1 MKVVS
6 AEVMQQ
12 IDAEAIHSFGIPG
25 VDLME
30 RAGQHCAE
38 TVMVLFAA
46 HALRKALVVA
56 GKGNNGGDG
65 YVIAR
70 LLHGHGWQ
78 IDVMVLAQKD
88 DIGGDAAINLQRL
101 PASVTVAF
109 CPDEESFNSHPGDWS
124 GYGVLIDALFG
135 TGLKQPVTGVYLRA
149 IEAMNAAQVP
159 VVAVDI
165 PSGIHGTS
173 GKILGKAVR
182 ADVTVTFACA
192 KLGHILYPGAEHA
205 GDIRVVDIGIPDEI
219 TARAPGF
226 EFVDQHHARGLV
238 RPRKRDSHKG
248 TFGHCLIIAGST
260 GHTGAAAMTAAS
272 AVRSGSGL
280 VTLGIPESLNAV
292 LEVKTTE
299 SMTLPFV
306 DHGRG
311 YLGGDA
317 AEAIIAASQGKD
329 VVALGPGLSWCTE
342 TTLLVHQLVQSVT
355 LPLVVDADG
364 LNCLSADPSVLLGTS
379 SPLVVITPHPGEMAR
394 LTGVTVAE
402 VESDRIASAVACAGR
417 FRVMVVLKG
426 ARTVIAA
433 PDGRVSINGSGNP
446 GMASGGMG
454 DVLTG
459 LIASLLGQRYEPL
472 IACQLGV
479 FIHGHAGDLV
489 AREKGEVGITAMDVV
504 EKIPYAFKDLQQVV
518 SSYAI

>member
-1 MKVVS
+1 
-6 AEVMQQ
+6 
-12 IDAEAIHSFGIPG
+12 
-25 VDLME
+25 
-30 RAGQHCAE
+30 
-38 TVMVLFAA
+38 
-46 HALRKALVVA
+46 
-56 GKGNNGGDG
+56 
-65 YVIAR
+65 
-70 LLHGHGWQ
+70 
-78 IDVMVLAQKD
+78 
-88 DIGGDAAINLQRL
+88 
-101 PASVTVAF
+101 
-109 CPDEESFNSHPGDWS
+109 
-124 GYGVLIDALFG
+124 
-135 TGLKQPVTGVYLRA
+135 
-149 IEAMNAAQVP
+149 MNAAQVP

-173 GKILGKAVR
+173 GKILGQAVR

-205 GDIRVVDIGIPDEI
+205 GEIRVVDIGIPAEI

-299 SMTLPFV
+299 AMTLPLLIMAG
-306 DHGRG
+306 DIW
-311 YLGGDA
+311 GGMLQRR
-317 AEAIIAASQGKD
+317 SLRPRRVKD
-329 VVALGPGLSWCTE
+329 VVALGRGFPGARKHPAGPSAGTIRNSPPCCRCRRIELSFSRPIGSPWH
-342 TTLLVHQLVQSVT
+342 LFAAGR
-355 LPLVVDADG
+355 DYA
-364 LNCLSADPSVLLGTS
+364 PS
-379 SPLVVITPHPGEMAR
+379 GEMGTTDWCHGCRGGIGQNCHRSRMCQA
-394 LTGVTVAE
+394 LS
-402 VESDRIASAVACAGR
+402 SDGGA
-417 FRVMVVLKG
+417 KG

-459 LIASLLGQRYEPL
+459 LIASLLGQRYEPFT
-472 IACQLGV
+472 ACQLGV

-489 AREKGEVGITAMDVV
+489 AREKGEVGITAMDVA
-504 EKIPYAFKDLQQVV
+504 ERIPYAFKDLQQVG
-518 SSYAI
+518 SSNAT